1 MVLLDSLVYEEP
13 SESWREELWKA
24 IKGDD
29 VKGALATGGTAIVTT
44 AVITVVGKILKD
56 IFFPDKPKPT
66 PPPPSC
72 SLVILG
78 MPEAG
83 KTQFWKNLKGER
95 YTAYETTNAEQEY
108 QPFDYVYGNR
118 KIRINAGKDIGGSK
132 FNIKPYWEDLM
143 KTSDIAIFIFDVS
156 KYLTDADYQ
165 GQVNA
170 RLDFFYRHVGQRKY
184 AVIAS
189 HADKMSHG
197 KPGEQATLVQQVQ
210 SLLEGKKY
218 APLFYRNFWTCN
230 LTDPQDFRIITEKL
244 FANV

>member
-1 MVLLDSLVYEEP
+1 MRMMFLESLVYEVPQALWQTEP
-13 SESWREELWKA
+13 QQA
-24 IKGDD
+24 ILPLIIVPILVIWFIWVVSK
-29 VKGALATGGTAIVTT
+29 KEPTRGT
-44 AVITVVGKILKD
+44 
-56 IFFPDKPKPT
+56 
-66 PPPPSC
+66 